1 MIKEY
6 AILKKKP
13 LKLKKNR
20 AFRKTG
26 NWRND
31 MTKHQQALKI
41 IHFEKDKHTRHNNGT
56 RFSYGM

>member
-1 MIKEY
+1 MIQEY
-6 AILKKKP
+6 AILKKKT

-31 MTKHQQALKI
+31 IIKTSTSLKN
-41 IHFEKDKHTRHNNGT
+41 HT
-56 RFSYGM
+56 F

>member
-13 LKLKKNR
+13 MKLKKNR

-31 MTKHQQALKI
+31 MTKTSTSLKN
-41 IHFEKDKHTRHNNGT
+41 HT
-56 RFSYGM
+56 F

>member
-6 AILKKKP
+6 AILKKKT

-31 MTKHQQALKI
+31 MTKTSTSLKYYI
-41 IHFEKDKHTRHNNGT
+41 F
-56 RFSYGM
+56 

>member
-6 AILKKKP
+6 AILKKKT

-26 NWRND
+26 NWRNG
-31 MTKHQQALKI
+31 MTKTSTSLKYYI
-41 IHFEKDKHTRHNNGT
+41 F
-56 RFSYGM
+56 

>member
-31 MTKHQQALKI
+31 MTKTSTSLKI
-41 IHFEKDKHTRHNNGT
+41 HIF
-56 RFSYGM
+56 